1 MTQNEVSSIVFTQ
14 ALEEI
19 LFLCSQKPAG
29 WTGPQGSLCPG
40 LWSLFTLGFPEAPAE
55 KEGGEFLLC
64 FLFKPRSSSWVF
76 STLFILVGYNFVL
89 DMWA

>member
-1 MTQNEVSSIVFTQ
+1 MKSLHCFYSGG
-14 ALEEI
+14 LEET

-55 KEGGEFLLC
+55 KEGGEFLCVL
-64 FLFKPRSSSWVF
+64 FLKTQKLLLGLLHIIHLSGV
-76 STLFILVGYNFVL
+76 
-89 DMWA
+89 